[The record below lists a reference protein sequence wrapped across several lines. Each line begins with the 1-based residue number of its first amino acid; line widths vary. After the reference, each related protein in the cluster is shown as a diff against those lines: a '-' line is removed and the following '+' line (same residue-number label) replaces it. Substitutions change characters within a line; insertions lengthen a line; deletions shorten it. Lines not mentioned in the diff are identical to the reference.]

1 MYEVFRLREEEE
13 SSANRDAE
21 GKKPMTR
28 EKLRNIFIS
37 GVHVLPGLLP
47 RLVACISFPNSSFSI
62 FSPLFFIR
70 ARNADTRHPPF
81 PPSVILFIRVANS
94 RGTFCADYS
103 HLFKSKQRRP
113 RDDVFARAQRKTKYL
128 AK

>member
-47 RLVACISFPNSSFSI
+47 RLVACTSQFFVFYFFPSF
-62 FSPLFFIR
+62 LY
-70 ARNADTRHPPF
+70 TR
-81 PPSVILFIRVANS
+81 
-94 RGTFCADYS
+94 T
-103 HLFKSKQRRP
+103 
-113 RDDVFARAQRKTKYL
+113 
-128 AK
+128 